1 MRTTATI
8 LACLLLST
16 VIASGQ
22 IFYKD
27 AQQMNDMISKM
38 QHLESLK
45 SANQDMYDVKYYAL
59 DLKVDPVAKKVSG
72 TVTVKAQVTGA
83 PISQMELNLVQS
95 DTVQQVMSAGRSLAF
110 TQQNDILVITLD
122 RTYAAGEYV
131 SVAVT
136 YKFTASGAGVYF
148 ETSAGQP
155 LIYSFT
161 EDDIG
166 AKSWIPCKDLPS
178 DKADSA
184 DIKITVPSNLIV
196 ASNGTLMAV
205 YDSTTTK
212 TYWWHEGYPIATY
225 LISFAAH
232 PYKIYT
238 QYYKY
243 SPTDSMQIQN
253 YVLPANLATAPTTY
267 AKVPGMIKF
276 MSDMFG
282 QYPFIKEK
290 YGHAEVINFGGAME
304 HQTCTTI
311 DVTLRTPG
319 AIAHELAHQWC
330 GDLVTLKDWSHI
342 WLNESFAPYMAMIW
356 FGQEYGQA
364 AFNSEI
370 NGGAAN
376 IGPGKVVAPSNV
388 NGGRGTWVLHM
399 LRHIVGD
406 STFFNIMKLY
416 FADPRL
422 KYGTATTDDFTNIC
436 QQVSKKDLRRF
447 FEQWIY
453 KEYCPTY
460 VSQYTST
467 PNGSQYVV
475 NLTIQQVQFRT
486 STIFQMPI
494 DITVRTLAGDTTFVV
509 YDSLQTQSFQ
519 FTVKAQVTSVT
530 LDKDNW
536 ILKDPALPVTN
547 PTFDRGILL
556 VNGVDFPTYTTEIT
570 SAYVDKAF
578 SGKFLTAFWDC
589 FATAPTGGYPATLPA
604 PIGRGSVPPDILGKY
619 STVVW
624 LANEYNGDQKSW
636 FGSPLLSYLRAGG
649 NLVLLTR
656 WGCDFLD
663 STMSSYLGIT
673 WAELDAQ
680 ITGSAATYSGLTTM
694 RTLGNQMNNDVFSK
708 TLTNTESKLLLTG
721 TGSFSGD
728 RGIGVWRKPA
738 GGGTSKS
745 TGGQFV
751 FIAGRPYR
759 WNHTDLKTNMEFILE
774 QLMGEK
780 TTTGAEPA
788 SGIPLTYGLSQ
799 NYPNPFNP
807 ATTIEY
813 QLPKQSFVK
822 LKIFDLLG
830 REIATLVNDKQDA
843 GKHSVR
849 FDALSLTSG
858 VYFYKLEAGDF
869 TQARKLL
876 LLK

>member
-1 MRTTATI
+1 MRTFVTA

-16 VIASGQ
+16 VVALGQ
-22 IFYKD
+22 SFFKD
-27 AQQMNDMISKM
+27 GRQMTNMISKL
-38 QHLESLK
+38 QHYESLK
-45 SANQDMYDVKYYAL
+45 TANQDMYDVKYYGL

-72 TVTVKAQVTGA
+72 TVTIKAQVAGA
-83 PISQMELNLVQS
+83 SISQMELNLVQS

-110 TQQNDILVITLD
+110 TQQNDILAITLD
-122 RTYAAGEYV
+122 GTYAAGEFV

-136 YKFTASGAGVYF
+136 YRFAASGVGVYF
-148 ETSAGQP
+148 ETSVGQP

-184 DIKITVPSNLIV
+184 DIRITVPSNLIV

-205 YDSTTTK
+205 FDSTTTK

-232 PYKIYT
+232 PYKTYT

-253 YVLPANLATAPTTY
+253 YLLPANLATAPTTY

-304 HQTCTTI
+304 HQTCTTV
-311 DVTLRTPG
+311 DVSNRSPG
-319 AIAHELAHQWC
+319 LIAHELAHQWC

-342 WLNESFAPYMAMIW
+342 WLNESFAPYMAIIW

-370 NGGAAN
+370 NGAAN
-376 IGPGKVVAPSNV
+376 SGPGKVVGPSNL

-406 STFFNIMKLY
+406 STFFNIMKSY

-494 DITVRTLAGDTTFVV
+494 DITVRTPAGDTTFVA

-519 FTVKAQVTSVT
+519 FTVKAQPTSVT
-530 LDKDNW
+530 LDKDSW
-536 ILKDPALPVTN
+536 ILKDPTLPVTN

-556 VNGVDFPTYTTEIT
+556 VNGVDFPTYTTEIA

-578 SGKFLTAFWDC
+578 SGKFPITFWDC

-604 PIGRGSVPPDILGKY
+604 PIGRGSVTPDVLGKY
-619 STVVW
+619 STVIW
-624 LANEYNGDQKSW
+624 LANEYNGDQKNW
-636 FGSPLLSYLRAGG
+636 WGTPLLSYLRAGG

-656 WGCDFLD
+656 WAQDFLD
-663 STMSSYLGIT
+663 STMCSYLGIT

-694 RTLGNQMNNDVFSK
+694 RPLGNQINNDVFSK
-708 TLTNTESKLLLTG
+708 TLTNAESKLLLTG
-721 TGSFSGD
+721 TGSFTGD

-738 GGGTSKS
+738 GGGTSRS
-745 TGGQFV
+745 AGGQFV

-759 WNHTDLKTNMEFILE
+759 WNHADLKANMEFILE
-774 QLMGEK
+774 QFMGEK
-780 TTTGAEPA
+780 TTTGVEDI
-788 SGIPLTYGLSQ
+788 SGVPITYNLSQ

-807 ATTIEY
+807 STTIEY

-830 REIATLVNDKQDA
+830 REIATLVNDKEDA

-849 FDALSLTSG
+849 FDALGLTSG
-858 VYFYKLEAGDF
+858 VYFYKLEAGNYA
-869 TQARKLL
+869 TVRAMALIK
-876 LLK
+876 

>member
-1 MRTTATI
+1 MT
-8 LACLLLST
+8 
-16 VIASGQ
+16 
-22 IFYKD
+22 
-27 AQQMNDMISKM
+27 NMISKL
-38 QHLESLK
+38 QHYESLK
-45 SANQDMYDVKYYAL
+45 TANQDMYDVKYYGL

-72 TVTVKAQVTGA
+72 TVTIKAQVAGA
-83 PISQMELNLVQS
+83 SISQMELNLVQS

-110 TQQNDILVITLD
+110 TQQNDILAITLD
-122 RTYAAGEYV
+122 GTYAAGEFV

-136 YKFTASGAGVYF
+136 YRFAASGVGVYF
-148 ETSAGQP
+148 ETSVGQP

-184 DIKITVPSNLIV
+184 DIRITVPSNLIV

-205 YDSTTTK
+205 FDSTTTK

-232 PYKIYT
+232 PYKTYT

-253 YVLPANLATAPTTY
+253 YLLPANLATAPTTY

-304 HQTCTTI
+304 HQTCTTV
-311 DVTLRTPG
+311 DVSNRSPG
-319 AIAHELAHQWC
+319 LIAHELAHQWC

-342 WLNESFAPYMAMIW
+342 WLNESFAPYMAIIW

-370 NGGAAN
+370 NGAAN
-376 IGPGKVVAPSNV
+376 SGPGKVVGPSNL

-406 STFFNIMKLY
+406 STFFNIMKSY

-494 DITVRTLAGDTTFVV
+494 DITVRTPAGDTTFVA

-519 FTVKAQVTSVT
+519 FTVKAQPTSVT
-530 LDKDNW
+530 LDKDSW
-536 ILKDPALPVTN
+536 ILKDPTLPVTN

-556 VNGVDFPTYTTEIT
+556 VNGVDFPTYTTEIA

-578 SGKFLTAFWDC
+578 SGKFPITFWDC

-604 PIGRGSVPPDILGKY
+604 PIGRGSVTPDVLGKY
-619 STVVW
+619 STVIW
-624 LANEYNGDQKSW
+624 LANEYNGDQKNW
-636 FGSPLLSYLRAGG
+636 WGTPLLSYLRAGG

-656 WGCDFLD
+656 WAQDFLD
-663 STMSSYLGIT
+663 STMCSYLGIT

-694 RTLGNQMNNDVFSK
+694 RPLGNQINNDVFSK
-708 TLTNTESKLLLTG
+708 TLTNAESKLLLTG
-721 TGSFSGD
+721 TGSFTGD

-738 GGGTSKS
+738 GGGTSRS
-745 TGGQFV
+745 AGGQFV

-759 WNHTDLKTNMEFILE
+759 WNHADLKANMEFILE
-774 QLMGEK
+774 QFMGEK
-780 TTTGAEPA
+780 TTTGVEDI
-788 SGIPLTYGLSQ
+788 SGVPITYNLSQ

-807 ATTIEY
+807 STTIEY

-830 REIATLVNDKQDA
+830 REIATLVNDKEDA

-849 FDALSLTSG
+849 FDALGLTSG
-858 VYFYKLEAGDF
+858 VYFYKLEAGNYA
-869 TQARKLL
+869 TVRAMALIK
-876 LLK
+876 

>member
-1 MRTTATI
+1 MRTIATI
-8 LACLLLST
+8 LACLFLST

-22 IFYKD
+22 TIFKN
-27 AQQMNDMISKM
+27 AQQTTDLISKL

-45 SANQDMYDVKYYAL
+45 TANQDMYDVKYYGL

-72 TVTVKAQVTGA
+72 TVTVKAQVTGTS
-83 PISQMELNLVQS
+83 ISQMELNLVQS
-95 DTVQQVMSAGRSLAF
+95 DTVLQVMSSGRSLAF
-110 TQQNDILVITLD
+110 SHQNDMLAITLD
-122 RTYAAGEYV
+122 RTYSAGEFV

-136 YKFTASGAGVYF
+136 YRFSESGVGVYY
-148 ETSAGQP
+148 ETSASQP
-155 LIYSFT
+155 LIYSFS

-196 ASNGTLMAV
+196 AANGTLIAV

-290 YGHAEVINFGGAME
+290 YGHAEVINFGFDME
-304 HQTCTTI
+304 HQTCTTV
-311 DVTLRTPG
+311 DVTVRSVG

-342 WLNESFAPYMAMIW
+342 WLNESFAPYMAIIW
-356 FGQEYGQA
+356 YGQEYGQA
-364 AFNSEI
+364 AFNSEMSSPP
-370 NGGAAN
+370 
-376 IGPGKVVAPSNV
+376 IGPGKVVDPSNA
-388 NGGRGTWVLHM
+388 NTGRGVWVLHM

-406 STFFNIMKLY
+406 STFFNIMKSY
-416 FADPRL
+416 FADPRF
-422 KYGTATTDDFTNIC
+422 KYGNATTDDFTNIC

-447 FEQWIY
+447 FQQWLY
-453 KEYCPTY
+453 GEYCPVY
-460 VSQYTST
+460 VNQWTST

-486 STIFQMPI
+486 NTIFQMPI
-494 DITVRTLAGDTTFVV
+494 DITVRTAAGDTTIVV

-519 FTVKAQVTSVT
+519 FTVRAQPTSLV

-578 SGKFLTAFWDC
+578 SGKFPITFWDC
-589 FATAPTGGYPATLPA
+589 FATAPTGGYPASLPA
-604 PIGRGSVPPDILGKY
+604 PIGRGSVSPDVLGKY
-619 STVVW
+619 STVIW
-624 LANEYNGDQKSW
+624 LANEYNGDQKNW
-636 FGSPLLSYLRAGG
+636 WGSPLLSYLRAGG

-656 WGCDFLD
+656 WAWDFLD
-663 STMSSYLGIT
+663 STMCSYLGIT
-673 WAELDAQ
+673 WAEGDAQ
-680 ITGSAATYSGLTTM
+680 ITGSVATYAGLIAM
-694 RTLGNQMNNDVFSK
+694 RPLGNQINNDVFSK
-708 TLTNTESKLLLTG
+708 TLTNAESKLLLTG
-721 TGSFSGD
+721 TGSFTGD

-738 GGGTSKS
+738 GGGTSRS

-759 WNHTDLKTNMEFILE
+759 WNHTDLKTNMEFILSNF
-774 QLMGEK
+774 MGEQA
-780 TTTGAEPA
+780 TTAAEDV
-788 SGIPLTYGLSQ
+788 SGIPFTYSLSQ

-807 ATTIEY
+807 STTIEY
-813 QLPKQSFVK
+813 QLPKHSFVK

-830 REIATLVNDKQDA
+830 RELTTLVDEPKDP
-843 GKHSVR
+843 GKYSVR

-858 VYFYKLEAGDF
+858 VYFSRLEAGDF
-869 TQARKLL
+869 TQTRKLL

>member
-1 MRTTATI
+1 MRTAVTI
-8 LACLLLST
+8 LACLLLGT
-16 VIASGQ
+16 LIASSQ
-22 IFYKD
+22 TIFKNV
-27 AQQMNDMISKM
+27 QQPTDLISKL

-45 SANQDMYDVKYYAL
+45 TANQDLFDVKYYGI

-83 PISQMELNLVQS
+83 SMSQMELNLVQT
-95 DTVQQVMSAGRSLAF
+95 DTVQQVVGSGRSLAF
-110 TQQNDILVITLD
+110 KQQNDILAITLD

-131 SVAVT
+131 AVAVT
-136 YKFTASGAGVYF
+136 YKFVASGAGVYF

-155 LIYSFT
+155 LVYTST

-196 ASNGTLMAV
+196 ASNGLLVAT

-232 PYKIYT
+232 PYKIHT

-282 QYPFIKEK
+282 QYPFMKEK

-311 DVTLRTPG
+311 DVTIRTPG
-319 AIAHELAHQWC
+319 VIAHELAHHWA
-330 GDLVTLKDWSHI
+330 GDLVTLKDWSHM
-342 WLNESFAPYMAMIW
+342 WLNESFAPYMAIIW
-356 FGQEYGQA
+356 FGNEYGQA
-364 AFNSEI
+364 AFNNEMS
-370 NGGAAN
+370 NPP
-376 IGPGKVVAPSNV
+376 IGPGKVVAPTNA
-388 NGGRGTWVLHM
+388 NIGRGIWVLHM
-399 LRHIVGD
+399 LRHVVGD
-406 STFFNIMKLY
+406 TTFFNIMKSY
-416 FADPRL
+416 FVDPRF
-422 KYGTATTDDFTNIC
+422 KYVNATTDDFTNIC

-447 FEQWIY
+447 FDQWIY

-460 VSQYTST
+460 VNQYTST
-467 PNGSQYVV
+467 QNGSQYVI

-486 STIFQMPI
+486 NTIFQMPI
-494 DITVRTLAGDTTFVV
+494 DVTVRTRSGETTFVV

-519 FTVKAQVTSVT
+519 LTISEPVLGIT

-536 ILKDPALPVTN
+536 ILKDPTLPVTN

-578 SGKFLTAFWDC
+578 SGKFPITFWDC
-589 FATAPTGGYPATLPA
+589 FATAPTGGYPSTLPA
-604 PIGRGSVPPDILGKY
+604 PIGRGSVTPDVLGKY
-619 STVVW
+619 STVIW
-624 LANEYNGDQKSW
+624 LANEYNGDEKNW
-636 FGSPLLSYLRAGG
+636 MGTPLLSYVRAGG

-656 WGCDFLD
+656 WAWDFLD
-663 STMSSYLGIT
+663 STMCSYLGIT
-673 WAELDAQ
+673 WAEGDAT
-680 ITGSAATYSGLTTM
+680 INSCVATYPGLANM
-694 RTLGNQMNNDVFSK
+694 RLLGNQINNDVFSK
-708 TLTNTESKLLLTG
+708 TLTNPESKLLFTG
-721 TGSFSGD
+721 TGSFTGD
-728 RGIGVWRKPA
+728 RGIGVWRKPT
-738 GGGTSKS
+738 GGGTIRS

-759 WNHTDLKTNMEFILE
+759 WNHADLRANMEFILE

-780 TTTGAEPA
+780 TTTGVEEGSA
-788 SGIPLTYGLSQ
+788 IPLTCSLSQ

-807 ATTIEY
+807 TTTFEFRIANRE
-813 QLPKQSFVK
+813 LTT
-822 LKIFDLLG
+822 LKVFDVLG
-830 REIATLVNDKQDA
+830 REIATLVNEVRAPGAYTVRWDA
-843 GKHSVR
+843 SS
-849 FDALSLTSG
+849 LSSG

-869 TQARKLL
+869 TQTRKLL